1 MSDLRYRCPLYID
14 FSLHSTNYSLLI
26 KQRIKGEKL
35 CYKTKQKLNKWN
47 GRKYK
52 DGNKIIL
59 LKEKEVNTAIY
70 STQDVSR
77 IIKSL
82 IRTYNF
88 YEVRSIF
95 YISGAAL
102 RIVAIKSLEKHI
114 FRYLS
119 EKYRIQE

>member
-1 MSDLRYRCPLYID
+1 M
-14 FSLHSTNYSLLI
+14 
-26 KQRIKGEKL
+26 
-35 CYKTKQKLNKWN
+35 
-47 GRKYK
+47 
-52 DGNKIIL
+52 
-59 LKEKEVNTAIY
+59 NTAIY

-119 EKYRIQE
+119 EKY